1 MRSAEAG
8 NMNIGHP
15 GATSLRTG
23 VLLGRGCYLLPIGG
37 EAMTAASPRATA
49 FTFTVDNSQ
58 LELDISHA
66 TMSGQSVL
74 LASSRSRRLPPMFNR
89 MRKLTPEADG
99 DGDSTMHSSPDLDA
113 HDDEMFPD
121 EALPATP
128 RNPASF
134 ALDPTA
140 ELSPPN
146 SQGPVNLPRGDGL
159 TTTGASR
166 VNANGKRPLSLNA
179 QASGA
184 NELHHDAETG
194 YSWSRQ
200 EDQPGFAWKNPRTKD
215 EEHRALDQIV
225 DKNSQIKSEDVL
237 QIAYED
243 PTDTY

>member
-1 MRSAEAG
+1 
-8 NMNIGHP
+8 
-15 GATSLRTG
+15 
-23 VLLGRGCYLLPIGG
+23 
-37 EAMTAASPRATA
+37 
-49 FTFTVDNSQ
+49 
-58 LELDISHA
+58 
-66 TMSGQSVL
+66 
-74 LASSRSRRLPPMFNR
+74 
-89 MRKLTPEADG
+89 
-99 DGDSTMHSSPDLDA
+99 MHSSPDLDA

-179 QASGA
+179 QASGT

-243 PTDTY
+243 PTDTYSPLRRPSRRQYPCQGEALKTSTPLARRIQGSSANGMATWTC

>member
-1 MRSAEAG
+1 MR
-8 NMNIGHP
+8 
-15 GATSLRTG
+15 L
-23 VLLGRGCYLLPIGG
+23 
-37 EAMTAASPRATA
+37 
-49 FTFTVDNSQ
+49 
-58 LELDISHA
+58 
-66 TMSGQSVL
+66 
-74 LASSRSRRLPPMFNR
+74 
-89 MRKLTPEADG
+89 LTPDLDG

-113 HDDEMFPD
+113 NDDEMFPD

-166 VNANGKRPLSLNA
+166 VNANGTRPLSLNT
-179 QASGA
+179 QATGA

-225 DKNSQIKSEDVL
+225 DKHLQIKSK
-237 QIAYED
+237 
-243 PTDTY
+243 DTFRIVSKNTVDSHSPLR